1 MAALFSSNS
10 KKKIFILLGQE
21 DKDTFGGHLADAY
34 EKGAKDNVHEVRRAN
49 IGDLKFDPI
58 LHKGYKVIQEL
69 EPDLKQV
76 QEDIKWA
83 DHIVILYPTWWSSM
97 PAILKGFF
105 DRTWIPGFAYHF
117 FKNGMGWHGLLHGK
131 SARVII
137 TMDNWPI
144 VSRMLFGD
152 STNEI
157 GRAILK
163 FSGFRPVRIKK
174 IGALRHADDPAKQSW
189 TDVVYKLGKN
199 AR

>member
-1 MAALFSSNS
+1 MFNLFGSTR

-21 DKDTFGGHLADAY
+21 DKETFCGHLAAAY
-34 EKGAKDNVHEVRRAN
+34 ERGAKDNGHDVRRAN
-49 IGDLKFDPI
+49 IGELQFDPI

-69 EPDLKQV
+69 EPDLKKI

-83 DHIVILYPTWWSSM
+83 EHVVIFYPTWWSSM
-97 PAILKGFF
+97 PALLKGFF

-117 FKNGMGWHGLLHGK
+117 FKNGLGWHGLLHGR

-163 FSGFRPVRIKK
+163 FSGFHPVRIKK
-174 IGALRHADDPAKQSW
+174 IGALRHADDPKKEEWAQ
-189 TDVVYKLGKN
+189 TVYNLGKR
-199 AR
+199 AQ